1 MRPRDGNKSTNFFSW
16 FDKLTT
22 NGETSRIS
30 MRAPFALSASKG
42 ERRIPRR
49 SVSAEAGF
57 TLVEL
62 LVAAMLSGIALV
74 GIISFYFFFTDQLQT
89 GSDRLSMQR
98 DGSYALEVLSQN
110 IRGGKSVVIDP
121 LGTGTPD
128 RIQVKDSGGTILKD
142 YYRDSALSQLKE
154 QLSGQ
159 IIISNVQSLT
169 FALVPPAINSVS
181 INLVLQDS
189 RNGPLAFASQE
200 TARLN

>member
-1 MRPRDGNKSTNFFSW
+1 MRPRDGKSPEA
-16 FDKLTT
+16 
-22 NGETSRIS
+22 GRRARI
-30 MRAPFALSASKG
+30 G
-42 ERRIPRR
+42 G
-49 SVSAEAGF
+49 EAGF

-62 LVAAMLSGIALV
+62 LVAAMLTGIALV

-128 RIQVKDSGGTILKD
+128 RIQIKDSGGTILKD